1 MVGMINMKRILISMA
16 VFLFLFSGAVLAAP
30 GIPNQFYGSV
40 AYNDGPAPNGLSV
53 VAKIDGVV
61 IASTVTYD
69 GTYSLIVADNENNRS
84 GDIVR
89 FFVDGIDT
97 AKTGIFC
104 NGCVTEI
111 SLSVTYS
118 PAPATQSSST
128 NGGGGGAV
136 PPRVTEDAEDVTD
149 ELSVNEVPSTVS
161 TTTKCVER
169 WVCSEWGECVDSIH
183 KRICVDENN
192 CGTEDHRPFESEPC
206 PILKE
211 ETNEAV
217 EEAGEGSAVTP
228 IGFAIFETLKKPES
242 LAVVGIIL
250 LIIFLVLYVKS
261 SRNKQNSV
269 KTHENVE

>member
-1 MVGMINMKRILISMA
+1 MKRMLISMA
-16 VFLFLFSGAVLAAP
+16 VFLFLFSGAVFAQL
-30 GIPNQFYGSV
+30 GIPNQFYGDV
-40 AYNDGPAPNGLSV
+40 TYNGEPAPNGLSV

-61 IASTVTYD
+61 VASTVTYD
-69 GTYSLIVADNENNRS
+69 GIYSLIVADQDNTMS
-84 GDIVR
+84 GDDVR
-89 FFVDGIDT
+89 FFVDDIDT

-104 NGCVTEI
+104 NGCITEI

-128 NGGGGGAV
+128 NGGGGGSSGGSV
-136 PPRVTEDAEDVTD
+136 VSTGDTTDVDREDDSDAETVKGEAVD
-149 ELSVNEVPSTVS
+149 EV
-161 TTTKCVER
+161 CVER

-228 IGFAIFETLKKPES
+228 IGFALFETLKKPES

-269 KTHENVE
+269 KTHENGE